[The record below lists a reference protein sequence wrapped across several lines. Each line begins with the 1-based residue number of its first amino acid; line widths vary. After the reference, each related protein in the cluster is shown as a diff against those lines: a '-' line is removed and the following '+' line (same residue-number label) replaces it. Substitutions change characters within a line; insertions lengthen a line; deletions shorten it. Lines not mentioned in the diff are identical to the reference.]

1 MVRIPIKIKKNKQD
15 ADRVADDLKVD
26 LRNGLARQPKQ
37 PSKKWL
43 FLSIG
48 LIIIVVFLSW
58 TSWSFYS
65 QKMPFA
71 DLIPEEALVF
81 GIFDQS
87 ALYQDASVLERF
99 LKNGQQAIIQID
111 NYLSQAHLDFKED
124 IEPLFEKQV
133 AFVVLPADSE
143 ASYPWLLFFK
153 KRISLD
159 GLDQILSQIEP
170 NFKNNYNFTSQTHR
184 QIKMTVLEPIS
195 SSSDNYVYAQIED
208 YLIIGNSQEYLKKI
222 IDSIIDNH

>member
-1 MVRIPIKIKKNKQD
+1 MVRIPIKIKKNKQG
-15 ADRVADDLKVD
+15 ADKIADELKVD

-37 PSKKWL
+37 SSKKWL
-43 FLSIG
+43 FLSIV
-48 LIIIVVFLSW
+48 LIIIVIFLSW
-58 TSWSFYS
+58 ASWSFYF

-71 DLIPEEALVF
+71 DLIPKEALIF

-87 ALYQDASVLERF
+87 ALYQGPSVLERF
-99 LKNGQQAIIQID
+99 LKNGQQIIIQTD

-143 ASYPWLLFFK
+143 TSFLWLLFFK

-159 GLDQILSQIEP
+159 GLDRILSQIEP
-170 NFKNNYNFTSQTHR
+170 SFKNNYNFTSQIHR

-195 SSSDNYVYAQIED
+195 SSSDSYVYAQIED

-222 IDSIIDNH
+222 IDSVIDNH